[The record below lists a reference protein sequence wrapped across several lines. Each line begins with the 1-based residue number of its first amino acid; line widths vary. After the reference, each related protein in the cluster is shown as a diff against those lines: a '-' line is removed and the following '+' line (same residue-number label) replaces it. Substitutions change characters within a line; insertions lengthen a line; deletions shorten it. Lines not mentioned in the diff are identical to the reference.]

1 MKRTILLIGLVVA
14 AGFTSIAQEKV
25 IRDAN
30 VEKREVPAFHSIRVG
45 DGIDLYLTQSDEEGV
60 AVSANKI
67 EDRDKIRTEVENG
80 VLRISYGRSGGVV
93 IGWRNRSLKAY
104 VSVKTLKELRAGG
117 GSDVYAESG
126 LTVGD
131 FKLHVSGGS
140 DFRGTINAEN
150 LELRASGGSD
160 IRISGKAVNLKASCS
175 GGSDIYAFDLE
186 AEYAFVSAGGGSDA
200 RVHVTRELG
209 AEASGGSDIDYK
221 GDPVIKYKS
230 TGGGSS
236 VSRRN

>member
-104 VSVKTLKELRAGG
+104 V
-117 GSDVYAESG
+117 
-126 LTVGD
+126 
-131 FKLHVSGGS
+131 
-140 DFRGTINAEN
+140 
-150 LELRASGGSD
+150 
-160 IRISGKAVNLKASCS
+160 
-175 GGSDIYAFDLE
+175 
-186 AEYAFVSAGGGSDA
+186 
-200 RVHVTRELG
+200 
-209 AEASGGSDIDYK
+209 
-221 GDPVIKYKS
+221 
-230 TGGGSS
+230 
-236 VSRRN
+236 